1 MHILQSRSGG
11 ISKRGYICTFLN
23 LYFLPKITYEM
34 REDQD
39 NSVKVVIVWVYEIL
53 YFLTRLPV
61 CTDCYL
67 MQKNVNCKGA
77 LSS

>member
-11 ISKRGYICTFLN
+11 ISKHGCTFLS

-34 REDQD
+34 REDQYY
-39 NSVKVVIVWVYEIL
+39 SVKVVIVWVYEIF
-53 YFLTRLPV
+53 YTLTRLPV

-67 MQKNVNCKGA
+67 MQKNVNCKGPN
-77 LSS
+77 SS